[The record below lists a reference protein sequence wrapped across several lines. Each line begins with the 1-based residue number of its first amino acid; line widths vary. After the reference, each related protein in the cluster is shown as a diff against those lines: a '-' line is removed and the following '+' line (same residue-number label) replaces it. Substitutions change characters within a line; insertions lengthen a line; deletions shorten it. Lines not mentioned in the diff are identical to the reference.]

1 MNKQIEA
8 LKRMLRNDIKTYTE
22 KLEKGN
28 LEKYVEN
35 HLRKR
40 ADFAKEYLAIIEE
53 MEKQDEN

>member
-1 MNKQIEA
+1 MDKQIEA
-8 LKRMLRNDIKTYTE
+8 IKRMLRNDIKTYTE

-40 ADFAKEYLAIIEE
+40 ADFAKEYLAEIEA
-53 MEKQDEN
+53 MEQAR